1 MPGTKVKVKAKNG
14 RSGKR
19 LTKIKS
25 KVKGRPYIGDDAK
38 RLQQELKAM
47 QARADSLQR
56 QLDSIEC
63 EIKIKIEAE
72 GK

>member
-25 KVKGRPYIGDDAK
+25 KVKGRPYIGGEAE
-38 RLQQELKAM
+38 RLHREL
-47 QARADSLQR
+47 QTERNRTDSLQR
-56 QLDSIEC
+56 KIDSLEC
-63 EIKIKIEAE
+63 EIKIKIES
-72 GK
+72 K